1 MCDSHWTFVCDYQW
15 RESDRLLPHQRNLI
29 NVLKASCVNLC
40 ARVWLWVNFR
50 TDDCVCVLID
60 NHSRRRSNTK
70 MASVFDNVL
79 LSSFADNGQFEK
91 VEIDTPR
98 RIRPVLQGTKIELEI
113 YRGTCYCA
121 VQPVDR
127 MNIKLETI
135 PFPPIPVNAR
145 LFR

>member
-1 MCDSHWTFVCDYQW
+1 
-15 RESDRLLPHQRNLI
+15 
-29 NVLKASCVNLC
+29 
-40 ARVWLWVNFR
+40 
-50 TDDCVCVLID
+50 
-60 NHSRRRSNTK
+60 
-70 MASVFDNVL
+70 MASAFDNVL

-121 VQPVDR
+121 IQPVDGI
-127 MNIKLETI
+127 NIKLERI